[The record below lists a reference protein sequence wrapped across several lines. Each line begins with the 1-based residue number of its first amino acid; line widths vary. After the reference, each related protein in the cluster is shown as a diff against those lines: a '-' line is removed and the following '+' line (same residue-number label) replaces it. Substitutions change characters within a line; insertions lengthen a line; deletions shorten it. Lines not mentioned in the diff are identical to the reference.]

1 MDTDQKR
8 GLGARG
14 AAALNASLALDGAV
28 VMVSETNRKVSLVI
42 SGQIL
47 AVATA
52 QELFASLLNVMVS
65 SESAVDDEWVCFG
78 YDIATIDRSAAGKSS
93 RKQTYSETC
102 RHVDMVNC
110 LLTRTDRAPT
120 ADSEEE
126 IFQSVF

>member
-1 MDTDQKR
+1 MKGILECKLLGEVGVDTDQKR

-52 QELFASLLNVMVS
+52 QELFASLLSVMVS
-65 SESAVDDEWVCFG
+65 SE
-78 YDIATIDRSAAGKSS
+78 R
-93 RKQTYSETC
+93 R
-102 RHVDMVNC
+102 R
-110 LLTRTDRAPT
+110 
-120 ADSEEE
+120 
-126 IFQSVF
+126 